1 MALAKYKMPPGLPG
15 RFSETKR
22 GFANLQRLLGIA
34 NRKEWQAILHYDEV
48 KVILQRLKPNLRG
61 LKSSARIVR
70 SAVTYYGLPETRRL
84 QFEISFGFGQ
94 RPRPGFPDPHST
106 PTPSFEYQALA
117 KYNPDLHASKPNDA
131 VISKALAGITDFLD
145 LPIDYYS
152 PFEGCALMTWPDL
165 RNDLLGWKNL
175 DEERQADVSTATF
188 AVATVLDDIRFLRW
202 AAEQVDQLEEEF
214 AFALKHLDTTS
225 ADAEQPSAADVA
237 RDDYERV
244 LENWDLVCDRI
255 IDTAS
260 SLKSGIGHPEET
272 NELLEAVHRL
282 ESLSED
288 VVAAGNARQ
297 RALLIADL
305 VGAIGACAREFDAMW
320 LAEIQDRVRAQ
331 WELAYATA
339 KGVDRTKIELDVD
352 RLALSLR
359 GEVQA
364 WREAQNPVQKCR
376 GELALCLKADH
387 KGLEAQLA
395 ADAREEDLHS
405 RMAAAMRNAQDAK
418 LRILQLIGPLQSRFD
433 PARDYSGE
441 LAKAVEPKP
450 GTSAKAPRNSGPG
463 PSNKSRGHKDGD
475 GGGAIGAA
483 GGTFRAGDRSP
494 RRAGDN
500 GGPPAKRS
508 PKSKGVNRRRSGDG
522 VRDAS
527 DGSPDSQPGANA
539 AVAAMDPE
547 RERLPEGSLRC
558 TWDEWL
564 QLIGDRRHNRPIPAW
579 PAGRVPPC
587 VGGSQIPDP
596 GSFATSLRSKLESGL
611 LVPAHEGLRRLAEF
625 MATDPEE
632 SRAPWKPVYKTILEY
647 CLEGKLQSED
657 SQGIAF
663 PMIQRMLGSGP
674 TEAEYQTLVGAAD
687 QLTEL
692 APSFRNVVWSLD
704 VADLFLRSHK
714 PDQSYLVPFL
724 YKIRAY
730 AADTRHDLPAKH
742 RKRAENLGGFLD
754 RSGLGPVS
762 ESADVR
768 TALSHALHG
777 KKMVIYTLHRST
789 AVTVRRWI
797 QAIEP
802 GASIRLLDNK
812 VWSDSLSNPV
822 RNADL
827 CVMVKS
833 AATHAVTEMIS
844 RVRNDAGKAL
854 IVPPSKGVHGLMRA
868 ICHAVGIRRRES
880 LSLRIPQRLSA

>member
-1 MALAKYKMPPGLPG
+1 MAVAQYKMPPGLPA
-15 RFSETKR
+15 RFSESKQ
-22 GFANLQRLLGIA
+22 GFASLQRLLGIA
-34 NRKEWQAILHYDEV
+34 NRREWQAILHYDEV
-48 KVILQRLKPNLRG
+48 KVILQELKPNLRG

-70 SAVTYYGLPETRRL
+70 SAVTYYGHPEGRRL
-84 QFEISFGFGQ
+84 QFGISFAFGQ
-94 RPRPGFPDPHST
+94 QPRPGFPDPHST
-106 PTPSFEYQALA
+106 LTPSLEYQALT
-117 KYNPDLHASKPNDA
+117 KYNPDLHASEPNDA

-152 PFEGCALMTWPDL
+152 PFEGSALMTWPDL

-175 DEERQADVSTATF
+175 DEDRQADVSTATF

-214 AFALKHLDTTS
+214 AFALKHLDATS
-225 ADAEQPSAADVA
+225 ADAAQPSAADVA
-237 RDDYERV
+237 KDGYERV
-244 LENWDLVCDRI
+244 LDNWGLICDRI
-255 IDTAS
+255 IDVAS

-288 VVAAGNARQ
+288 VVAAGDARQ

-305 VGAIGACAREFDAMW
+305 VGVIGACAREFDATW

-339 KGVDRTKIELDVD
+339 KGVDRTEIEMDVD

-364 WREAQNPVQKCR
+364 WREAQNAVQKCR

-387 KGLEAQLA
+387 EGLEAQLA

-450 GTSAKAPRNSGPG
+450 STSAQAPRNSGPG

-475 GGGAIGAA
+475 GGGVVGAT
-483 GGTFRAGDRSP
+483 GGAFRSAADNGEPPTGKSP
-494 RRAGDN
+494 RSEGGN
-500 GGPPAKRS
+500 G
-508 PKSKGVNRRRSGDG
+508 RRSGHG

-527 DGSPDSQPGANA
+527 GGGPVSRPGANA
-539 AVAAMDPE
+539 AATAMALE
-547 RERLPEGSLRC
+547 RERPPQGSIRC
-558 TWDEWL
+558 TWDQWL
-564 QLIGDRRHNRPIPAW
+564 QMVGDPRHDQPIPARS
-579 PAGRVPPC
+579 AGRLPPC
-587 VGGSQIPDP
+587 LGGSQIPDP

-611 LVPAHEGLRRLAEF
+611 LVPVEEGLRRLAEF
-625 MATDPEE
+625 MATDPKE
-632 SRAPWKPVYKTILEY
+632 SRAPWKPVYKTILDY
-647 CLEGKLQSED
+647 CLDGKLDSED
-657 SQGIAF
+657 SQEIAL
-663 PMIQRMLGSGP
+663 PMIQRMLACGP
-674 TEAEYQTLVGAAD
+674 TEAEYHTLVGAAD
-687 QLTEL
+687 QLTEIS
-692 APSFRNVVWSLD
+692 PSFRNVLWSLD
-704 VADLFLRSHK
+704 VADLFLRNHK
-714 PDQSYLVPFL
+714 PDQSYLMPFL
-724 YKIRAY
+724 HKIRAY
-730 AADTRHDLPAKH
+730 AADTRHDLSAKH
-742 RKRAENLGGFLD
+742 RNKAENLGEFLD
-754 RSGLGPVS
+754 RSGLEPGA
-762 ESADVR
+762 ETADVR
-768 TALSHALHG
+768 TALSRALHG

-789 AVTVRRWI
+789 AVTVREWI

-812 VWSDSLSNPV
+812 VWSDSLCNPV
-822 RNADL
+822 RNADF

-844 RVRNDAGKAL
+844 RVRNDAGKTL

-868 ICHAVGIRRRES
+868 ICDAVGIRSAES
-880 LSLRIPQRLSA
+880 LSLRIPQRIPA